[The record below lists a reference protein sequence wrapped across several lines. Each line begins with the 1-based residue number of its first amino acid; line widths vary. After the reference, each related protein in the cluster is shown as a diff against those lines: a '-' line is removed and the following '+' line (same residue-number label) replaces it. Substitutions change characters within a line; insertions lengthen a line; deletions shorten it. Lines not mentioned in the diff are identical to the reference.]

1 MLESIGFNPK
11 DIQRYNEIENKNPKE
26 VTKEEKLFQENLLD
40 KIGKVS
46 KDDKGVF
53 IINPQN
59 EEKINKEEKNKEKK
73 KINV

>member
-59 EEKINKEEKNKEKK
+59 EEK
-73 KINV
+73 